1 MQQKVIPTIKTQTNI
16 TPRRLAFKISSG
28 ASSFK
33 RCNNIGTWAYTCHLC
48 SGLISDVRRLKEA
61 LYGRVDKGQVCISI
75 QHFVFILHRGQHSPG
90 PGLRLNIMFCCASD
104 CNGDSLKCDIFIE
117 NNFISKYY
125 FTFYS
130 YNKSR
135 KRCDLR
141 KVVKVLKFNF
151 SKLP

>member
-16 TPRRLAFKISSG
+16 TPRRLAFEISSW
-28 ASSFK
+28 APSSK

-48 SGLISDVRRLKEA
+48 SGLISNVRRLKEA
-61 LYGRVDKGQVCISI
+61 LYGRVDKGQVCICI
-75 QHFVFILHRGQHSPG
+75 ILFSFYTEAKTG
-90 PGLRLNIMFCCASD
+90 PRLNVRFCCASD

>member
-16 TPRRLAFKISSG
+16 TPRRPAFEISSW
-28 ASSFK
+28 APSSK

-48 SGLISDVRRLKEA
+48 SGLISNVRRLKEA
-61 LYGRVDKGQVCISI
+61 LYGRGDKGQVCIRI
-75 QHFVFILHRGQHSPG
+75 QHSVFFLHRGQTG
-90 PGLRLNIMFCCASD
+90 PRLNVRFCCASD